1 LKNFKDLSIEKP
13 VPPCQSTCPIHQD
26 VRGYLAAI
34 AKGEFEKAIQV
45 IKETNP
51 LPFICST
58 ICSHPCEN
66 ECRRKNVDDPL
77 SIRSLKRAAMDF
89 GNNQNHTSIPSKG
102 DKVAVIGSGPS
113 GLTAAHDLATMG
125 YKVTVFEK
133 EALLGGALV
142 HFIPLYRLPRYQITR
157 DIDAINALGVE
168 FKINTALGRDL
179 KINDLES
186 QGYRAILISTGLTI
200 SKSLSLP
207 GFDANDIW
215 LALPFLWDVN
225 FNAKRIKPG
234 KTVIVIGGGN
244 VAIDVARS
252 ALRAGAAKVRMVCL
266 ESSEEM
272 PAFPWEIEEAKE
284 EGIEINCSWGPR
296 CVLDQDGLVC
306 ALETVA
312 VRSVFDDQGR
322 FNPTFCE
329 DKSSVIEGDIIIVA
343 IGQTADLSFIRDS
356 NVTLQK
362 NGQLLFDP
370 LTLAT
375 SVEGIFAC
383 GELITGPGMAVEAM
397 ASGRQAALS
406 IHRFLEGER
415 LADLEKLKPLGQL
428 EECIISS
435 IKRQNRQQVPLL
447 DAKERVRNFDYI
459 ELGYTEEKAFCE
471 ARRCLSCGA
480 GARRLEEKCI
490 DCLTCVRVCPYGVPI
505 VTQPPDNSVEI
516 REDQCQACGICVVE
530 CPACAIEFNSSC
542 FEDINNELGKTLD
555 QIASEK
561 RDSRLIL
568 FYCYYGAGIIPGM
581 DSFLKAELPFKMYA
595 VKVPCVS
602 KLGVSLF
609 LKTFEMGAKGILV
622 LECTDNDCIY
632 SKAALWQKRHIES
645 TKKILKELGLKQ
657 EQIEM
662 MSSST
667 EEGFKD
673 LKEKVTAFAQGIM

>member
-1 LKNFKDLSIEKP
+1 MKNFEDQSIEKP
-13 VPPCQSTCPIHQD
+13 VPPCQSACPIHQD
-26 VRGYLAAI
+26 IRGYLAAI
-34 AKGEFEKAIQV
+34 ARGEFEQAVKI

-89 GNNQNHTSIPSKG
+89 GNTQNHTSVLAKG
-102 DKVAVIGSGPS
+102 DRVAVIGSGPS
-113 GLTAAHDLATMG
+113 GLTAAHDLAAMG
-125 YKVTVFEK
+125 YTVTVFEK

-142 HFIPLYRLPRYQITR
+142 HFIPLYRLPRSLITR

-168 FKINTALGRDL
+168 FKTNTALGRDF
-179 KINDLES
+179 KIEDLTS
-186 QGYRAILISTGLTI
+186 QGYRAILLSTGLTI

-207 GFDANDIW
+207 GFDANDVW
-215 LALPFLWDVN
+215 PALPFLRDVN
-225 FNAKRIKPG
+225 HNAKRIKPG

-252 ALRAGAAKVRMVCL
+252 ALRSGAAKVRMVCL

-272 PAFPWEIEEAKE
+272 PAFPWEIQEAKE
-284 EGIEINCSWGPR
+284 EGIEIHCSWGPR
-296 CVLDQDGLVC
+296 CVRDQDGLVC
-306 ALETVA
+306 ALETVG

-343 IGQTADLSFIRDS
+343 IGQTADLSFNRDG
-356 NVTLQK
+356 NVQIKK
-362 NGQLLFDP
+362 NGQILFDP

-375 SVEGIFAC
+375 SAEGIFAC
-383 GELITGPGMAVEAM
+383 GEVITGPGMAVEAM

-406 IHRFLEGER
+406 IHRFLQGER
-415 LADLEKLKPLGQL
+415 LTDLEKLKPLEQL

-435 IKRQNRQQVPLL
+435 IKRQDRRQVPLL
-447 DAKERVRNFDYI
+447 DAKERIRNFDYI
-459 ELGYTEEKAFCE
+459 ELGYSKENAFCE
-471 ARRCLSCGA
+471 SRRCLSCGA
-480 GARRLEEKCI
+480 GARRVEEKCI
-490 DCLTCVRVCPYGVPI
+490 DCLTCVRICPYGVPI

-530 CPACAIEFNSSC
+530 CPACAIEFNSSY
-542 FEDINNELGKTLD
+542 FEDMHNGLEKALD
-555 QIASEK
+555 QMALEK
-561 RDSRLIL
+561 ADSPLVL
-568 FYCYYGAGIIPGM
+568 FYCYYGAGIIPDM
-581 DSFLKAELPFKMYA
+581 DSFLKSDLPFKMYA

-609 LKTFEMGAKGILV
+609 LKTFEKGANGILV

-632 SKAALWQKRHIES
+632 SKATLWQKRHIES
-645 TKKILKELGLKQ
+645 TKKIIKELGLKQ

-662 MSSST
+662 LNSP
-667 EEGFKD
+667 EGGFMD
-673 LKEKVTAFAQGIM
+673 LKERVTAFAQGIM